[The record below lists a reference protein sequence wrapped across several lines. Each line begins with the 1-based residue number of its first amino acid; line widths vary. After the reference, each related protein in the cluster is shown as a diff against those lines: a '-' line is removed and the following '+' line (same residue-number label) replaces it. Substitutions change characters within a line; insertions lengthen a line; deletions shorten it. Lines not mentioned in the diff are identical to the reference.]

1 MGCPSR
7 LYQNTYPADFR
18 NTWPIG
24 EGYFNT
30 PWVWAHSEFTPQQT
44 MRGKTALYGY
54 LYALGGAAT
63 PTYALTVGKAGT
75 GSGTVT
81 SSPAGIS
88 CGSDCTESYAGG
100 TSVTLTASP
109 AAGAT
114 FAGWSGACLGTAT
127 CNVTMTAA
135 QSVTAT
141 FNASGG
147 GRGTFGN
154 NGNPWAIAASGTTRI
169 QAENFDTGGEGVAYH
184 DTDAANSGGQY
195 RTSDGVDIQT
205 TTDTGGGYN
214 VGWTNAGEWLE
225 HTVNVAAAGTYNL
238 KLRVAR
244 QPTGTSTVM
253 VLFGG
258 VDKTG
263 SLAVPSTGGW
273 QTWTDL
279 SRTGV
284 SLSAGQQFM
293 RISMTGGSYNLN
305 WIEITA
311 APTSQTL
318 TVTKAGIGTGTVTS
332 SPAGINCGSDCS
344 EGYASGTSVTLTA
357 APGAG
362 STFAGWSGACSGT
375 GSCAV
380 SMTVARSV
388 TATFNATT
396 PVVTIYGDA
405 LAADWASWS
414 WSATIDF
421 NGTSP
426 VQVGARAIN
435 VTYQAW
441 GGLSLRKGTAQG
453 TSGYTALK
461 FWVHGGTGAAKS
473 LRVYTQT
480 ADAGGESTS
489 VVVSA
494 PANTWTEIT
503 VPLSSLGNPA
513 SIKRL
518 NIQEN
523 SGATQPM
530 MTFDEIRLTP

>member
-1 MGCPSR
+1 
-7 LYQNTYPADFR
+7 
-18 NTWPIG
+18 
-24 EGYFNT
+24 
-30 PWVWAHSEFTPQQT
+30 
-44 MRGKTALYGY
+44 
-54 LYALGGAAT
+54 
-63 PTYALTVGKAGT
+63 
-75 GSGTVT
+75 
-81 SSPAGIS
+81 
-88 CGSDCTESYAGG
+88 
-100 TSVTLTASP
+100 
-109 AAGAT
+109 
-114 FAGWSGACLGTAT
+114 
-127 CNVTMTAA
+127 
-135 QSVTAT
+135 
-141 FNASGG
+141 
-147 GRGTFGN
+147 
-154 NGNPWAIAASGTTRI
+154 
-169 QAENFDTGGEGVAYH
+169 
-184 DTDAANSGGQY
+184 
-195 RTSDGVDIQT
+195 
-205 TTDTGGGYN
+205 
-214 VGWTNAGEWLE
+214 VGWINAGEWLE
-225 HTVNVAAAGTYNL
+225 YTVNVAAAGTYD
-238 KLRVAR
+238 LRLRLAR

-263 SLAVPSTGGW
+263 NLTVPSTGGW

-279 SRTGV
+279 SATGV
-284 SLSAGQQFM
+284 SLSAGQQFL
-293 RISMTGGSYNLN
+293 RISMTGGSYNVN

-318 TVTKAGIGTGTVTS
+318 TVTKAGTGSGTVTS

-344 EGYASGTSVTLTA
+344 ESYASGTSVTLTA
-357 APGAG
+357 VPGAG

-380 SMTVARSV
+380 TMTAARSV

-405 LAADWASWS
+405 LAADWANWS

-426 VQVGARAIN
+426 VRVGTRAIN

-461 FWVHGGTGAAKS
+461 FWAHGGTGAAKS

-480 ADAGGESTS
+480 ADTGGESTS

-503 VPLSSLGNPA
+503 VLLGSLGNPA

-523 SGATQPM
+523 SGVAQPM
-530 MTFDEIRLTP
+530 ITFDEIRLTP